1 MRLEPL
7 SAWDAWVAMYTA
19 AQLRLLARDHLQP
32 ARMAAQPAQCGM
44 LRLMA
49 LEFERDARVADREER
64 REALRQ
70 RLAEAPH
77 SLPASLAA

>member
-19 AQLRLLARDHLQP
+19 TQLRLLARDHLQR

-49 LEFERDARVADREER
+49 LEFERDAHVADREER

-70 RLAEAPH
+70 RLPEAPR